1 MLGTLLLLSI
11 ARRGHTTVSSSLKY
25 EIRRQKHSLISDWKP
40 YLIYNP
46 KKMYKSRKSEVPRP
60 YRVSVE
66 GNIGSGKSTF
76 LSYFERFSEVEIYL
90 EPLDR
95 WRDVQGY
102 NVLDLLYSDLTKWN
116 LTFQHMVQLS
126 RVNIQTST
134 SSKTVQMF
142 ERSVQNNRYCFGEM
156 AYKGGLLSDVEY
168 TIFDKWYSWVSD
180 NTDIGLDLI
189 VYLRSNPEK
198 VYQRLLQRSRKEE
211 LSVSLEYLQ
220 QVHEAHEKWL
230 LHGIPAKAP
239 APVLVLDA
247 NSNLDA
253 MYRQYELNQE
263 VILGTRKKLSN

>member
-1 MLGTLLLLSI
+1 
-11 ARRGHTTVSSSLKY
+11 
-25 EIRRQKHSLISDWKP
+25 
-40 YLIYNP
+40 
-46 KKMYKSRKSEVPRP
+46 MYKSRKSEVPRP

-142 ERSVQNNRYCFGEM
+142 ERSVQNNRFIFFLFNFDPKMTNFWIRYCFGEM

-189 VYLRSNPEK
+189 GLFLFN
-198 VYQRLLQRSRKEE
+198 
-211 LSVSLEYLQ
+211 
-220 QVHEAHEKWL
+220 
-230 LHGIPAKAP
+230 
-239 APVLVLDA
+239 
-247 NSNLDA
+247 
-253 MYRQYELNQE
+253 
-263 VILGTRKKLSN
+263 